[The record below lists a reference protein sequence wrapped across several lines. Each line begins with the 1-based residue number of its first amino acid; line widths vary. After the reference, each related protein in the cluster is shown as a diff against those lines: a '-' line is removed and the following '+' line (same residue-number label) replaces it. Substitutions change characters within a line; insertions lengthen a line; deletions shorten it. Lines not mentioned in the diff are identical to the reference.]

1 MNTEKIRELSD
12 EELKNQERDIA
23 EQMFR
28 LRFQLATGQT
38 EGLNKLRS
46 LKKDVARIKTIRRQ
60 RELSGA
66 KAFFSDA
73 SPGRTS
79 REASNYGES
88 RDTAGCYGDS

>member
-1 MNTEKIRELSD
+1 MKPEKIREHSD

-38 EGLNKLRS
+38 EGLKKLRE

-66 KAFFSDA
+66 KA
-73 SPGRTS
+73 
-79 REASNYGES
+79 
-88 RDTAGCYGDS
+88 

>member
-1 MNTEKIRELSD
+1 MTTEKIRELSD

-38 EGLNKLRS
+38 EGLTKLRE

-60 RELSGA
+60 RELRGA
-66 KAFFSDA
+66 KA
-73 SPGRTS
+73 
-79 REASNYGES
+79 
-88 RDTAGCYGDS
+88 

>member
-1 MNTEKIRELSD
+1 MTPEKIRELSD

-38 EGLNKLRS
+38 EGLTKLRE
-46 LKKDVARIKTIRRQ
+46 LKKDVARIKTVRRQ

-66 KAFFSDA
+66 KA
-73 SPGRTS
+73 
-79 REASNYGES
+79 
-88 RDTAGCYGDS
+88 

>member
-1 MNTEKIRELSD
+1 MKSEKIRELSD

-46 LKKDVARIKTIRRQ
+46 LKKDVARIKTIRSL

-66 KAFFSDA
+66 KA
-73 SPGRTS
+73 
-79 REASNYGES
+79 
-88 RDTAGCYGDS
+88 